1 MDRKIPTMKRRL
13 DEMYKM
19 YHLVL
24 LTGNDAM
31 WIYLDDV

>member
-31 WIYLDDV
+31 